1 MEKRFD
7 QTTYVICHNGSD
19 VIHPVQVEPGTV
31 LTSGQPN
38 VEEFAD
44 KAAWEARLAEL
55 GFDTAK
61 LAPPSLDGPAARVGH
76 PGGPAKAGRPGL
88 LSAEERRNLKPEER
102 KALRAE
108 RMAARRAAAPAPAAT
123 AASKD

>member
-1 MEKRFD
+1 MEKRFEEA
-7 QTTYVICHNGSD
+7 TYVICHNGSD

-55 GFDTAK
+55 GYDTAK
-61 LAPPSLDGPAARVGH
+61 LAPLSLDGPAGLRAAGK
-76 PGGPAKAGRPGL
+76 GPRAGL
-88 LSAEERRNLKPEER
+88 LRAEERKSLSPEER

-108 RMAARRAAAPAPAAT
+108 RKAEGLAA
-123 AASKD
+123 KGH

>member
-1 MEKRFD
+1 MEKKYEE
-7 QTTYVICHNGSD
+7 TTYVICHNGAD

-31 LTSGQPN
+31 LTTGQPQ

-61 LAPPSLDGPAARVGH
+61 LAPPSLKGPDGLRAGA
-76 PGGPAKAGRPGL
+76 AGRPGGL
-88 LSAEERRNLKPEER
+88 LTPEERKSLKPEER

-108 RMAARRAAAPAPAAT
+108 RMAARKAAKPA
-123 AASKD
+123 

>member
-1 MEKRFD
+1 MEKKYEE
-7 QTTYVICHNGSD
+7 TTYVICHNGAD

-31 LTSGQPN
+31 LTSGQPQ

-61 LAPPSLDGPAARVGH
+61 LAPPSLDGPAGLRAGKE
-76 PGGPAKAGRPGL
+76 GGPARAGRPGGL
-88 LSAEERRNLKPEER
+88 LTPEERKALSPEER

-108 RMAARRAAAPAPAAT
+108 RMAARKAAKPA
-123 AASKD
+123 

>member
-1 MEKRFD
+1 MEKRFEE
-7 QTTYVICHNGSD
+7 TTYVICHNGAD

-31 LTSGQPN
+31 LTSGQPQ

-55 GFDTAK
+55 GYDTAK
-61 LAPPSLDGPAARVGH
+61 LAPPSHDGPSGLKT
-76 PGGPAKAGRPGL
+76 AKAGRPGGL
-88 LSAEERRNLKPEER
+88 LTPEERKALKPEER

-108 RMAARRAAAPAPAAT
+108 RMAARKAAKPA
-123 AASKD
+123 

>member
-1 MEKRFD
+1 MEKRFEE
-7 QTTYVICHNGSD
+7 TAYVICHNGAD

-61 LAPPSLDGPAARVGH
+61 LAPPAHDGPAGLRAGREGH
-76 PGGPAKAGRPGL
+76 PGGPAGL
-88 LSAEERRNLKPEER
+88 LTPEERKALSPEER

-108 RMAARRAAAPAPAAT
+108 RMAARKAAKPA
-123 AASKD
+123 

>member
-1 MEKRFD
+1 MEKKYEE
-7 QTTYVICHNGSD
+7 TTYVICHNGAD

-31 LTSGQPN
+31 LATGQPE

-44 KAAWEARLAEL
+44 KAAWTARLEEL

-61 LAPPSLDGPAARVGH
+61 LTPPTLEGPAGLR
-76 PGGPAKAGRPGL
+76 AGRPGGL
-88 LSAEERRNLKPEER
+88 LTPEERKALKPEER

-108 RMAARRAAAPAPAAT
+108 RMAARKAAKPA
-123 AASKD
+123 

>member
-1 MEKRFD
+1 MEKRYEE
-7 QTTYVICHNGSD
+7 TTYVICHNGSD

-38 VEEFAD
+38 VEEFSD
-44 KAAWEARLAEL
+44 KEAWETRLKEL

-61 LAPPSLDGPAARVGH
+61 LAPPSLDGPAGLRAREAAG
-76 PGGPAKAGRPGL
+76 PGARAGRPGGL
-88 LSAEERRNLKPEER
+88 LTPEERKSLSPEER

-108 RMAARRAAAPAPAAT
+108 RMAARKAAKPA
-123 AASKD
+123 

>member
-1 MEKRFD
+1 MEKKYEE
-7 QTTYVICHNGSD
+7 TTYVICHNGAD
-19 VIHPVQVEPGTV
+19 VIHPVEVQPGTV

-44 KAAWEARLAEL
+44 KASWEARLSEL

-61 LAPPSLDGPAARVGH
+61 LAPPSLDRPAGLR
-76 PGGPAKAGRPGL
+76 AGRPGGL
-88 LSAEERRNLKPEER
+88 LTPEERKALSPEER

-108 RMAARRAAAPAPAAT
+108 RKAT
-123 AASKD
+123 LLDRNN